1 MTHTPVL
8 MLPNFQEDFIIETD
22 ASGQGMGVVL
32 MQNNH
37 PICYFSKKFCPKL
50 LSASTYVRELHAITA
65 AVKKWR
71 TYLLGRKFIIHT
83 DQRNLRELMTQV
95 VQTPEQQY
103 YLSKLLGYTYE
114 IMYKLGSANRVA
126 DALSR
131 LDESLPQMMWLTVP
145 QCELVTKIQEIYS
158 SNSTLKHLYQ
168 QVLRCPEEYPGFK
181 VVKGILLCHDK
192 IFIPY
197 QSPLKQVLLDEF
209 HATPMAGHAGIH
221 RTYGQL
227 SDNFYWKGMK
237 KDVAEFVKGCVVC
250 QQIKSPTQL
259 PYGLLQPIPPPMAV
273 WEDISLDFITGLP
286 SFQSYSVIW
295 WLLTDFLR
303 QPTLT
308 CFQQIFQQLRL
319 LNYLLPWCA
328 SYMACLKA

>member
-22 ASGQGMGVVL
+22 ASGQGMGAIL

-50 LSASTYVRELHAITA
+50 LSASTYVRELHAITV

-83 DQRNLRELMTQV
+83 DQRSLRELMMQV

-114 IMYKLGSANRVA
+114 IMYKPGSANRVA

-131 LDESLPQMMWLTVP
+131 LDESLPQMIGLTVP

-181 VVKGILLCHDK
+181 VVKGILLYHDK
-192 IFIPY
+192 IFIPD

-221 RTYGQL
+221 RTYGRL
-227 SDNFYWKGMK
+227 SNNFYWKGMK

-250 QQIKSPTQL
+250 SRSNLLHSCRMGYYSQFHL
-259 PYGLLQPIPPPMAV
+259 PWLFGRIY
-273 WEDISLDFITGLP
+273 
-286 SFQSYSVIW
+286 
-295 WLLTDFLR
+295 LLTSL
-303 QPTLT
+303 QGS
-308 CFQQIFQQLRL
+308 L
-319 LNYLLPWCA
+319 L
-328 SYMACLKA
+328 SKVIM